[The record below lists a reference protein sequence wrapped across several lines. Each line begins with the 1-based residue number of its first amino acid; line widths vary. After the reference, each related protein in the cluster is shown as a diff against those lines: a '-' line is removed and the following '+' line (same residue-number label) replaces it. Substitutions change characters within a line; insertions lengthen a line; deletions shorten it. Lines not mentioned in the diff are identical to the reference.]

1 MISRGQEPHPNTG
14 VPRIT
19 DTVQRVLIQNN
30 VIEINRGEMGG
41 DGYGLFFSSGVPTDA
56 DIYAR
61 DITVTYNTVVMRDG
75 NGKAFISMGDHPYFS
90 NGTVEVAYNL
100 ATAGNYGLFGTAANA
115 IAGNG
120 FSSVGA
126 EAFQAYCGTGSQF
139 HHNILIGLSAQR
151 ISKMPAGNTFLDSV
165 SMVGFVNPDWT
176 SRDFRLL
183 GSSAYVSF
191 GAKSATSPHALSLP
205 TLDEQPLH
213 SRWARIACGAST
225 TYSTSSSRCELDRM
239 SLVCTSPPPTAPAPA
254 MPPVMTSPPPWG
266 PVPIGAGSHPFATPT
281 LPASFDAVLPASYAS
296 RAADVTLSDG
306 NMQQLRD
313 TLAAATPGQI
323 IELQA
328 NVTWSGFFVLPNR
341 GDVAVGDGAWVVI
354 RSSAWAQLP
363 SGRIGPE
370 HAHLMPKLVA
380 IDSRAVLKSE
390 FRAHSFWLLGI
401 EVTVPLDLA
410 ERHYG
415 LVELGSHN
423 GAYGW
428 GDHDNKL
435 TDLVDVV
442 HHITLDRCYLHG
454 HADLQVRVGVE
465 LNGAYQAVINSYLS
479 DFHEAGADSQAIN
492 GWTGPG
498 PLLVENNYLE
508 GAGENIIFGGAD
520 PKVPE
525 LVPSDIIVRGNLFHK
540 PLEWRWRTYPTKWVV
555 KNLFELK
562 NARRVLVDNNTFIN
576 NVCALCMS

>member
-1 MISRGQEPHPNTG
+1 M
-14 VPRIT
+14 
-19 DTVQRVLIQNN
+19 
-30 VIEINRGEMGG
+30 
-41 DGYGLFFSSGVPTDA
+41 
-56 DIYAR
+56 
-61 DITVTYNTVVMRDG
+61 
-75 NGKAFISMGDHPYFS
+75 
-90 NGTVEVAYNL
+90 L
-100 ATAGNYGLFGTAANA
+100 ALLCTA
-115 IAGNG
+115 
-120 FSSVGA
+120 
-126 EAFQAYCGTGSQF
+126 
-139 HHNILIGLSAQR
+139 
-151 ISKMPAGNTFLDSV
+151 
-165 SMVGFVNPDWT
+165 
-176 SRDFRLL
+176 L
-183 GSSAYVSF
+183 GSIQ
-191 GAKSATSPHALSLP
+191 LP
-205 TLDEQPLH
+205 TRPRQ
-213 SRWARIACGAST
+213 C
-225 TYSTSSSRCELDRM
+225 
-239 SLVCTSPPPTAPAPA
+239 
-254 MPPVMTSPPPWG
+254 
-266 PVPIGAGSHPFATPT
+266 
-281 LPASFDAVLPASYAS
+281 DAVLPATYAS

-540 PLEWRWRTYPTKWVV
+540 PLEWKNRQPAWVV

-576 NVCALCMS
+576 NCVQAISTSRP